1 MYEVYQFFMHFLCSL
16 NSVKKYVQDTG
27 RQKDYRLYYGQTIE
41 SSQVIM
47 TEGVISSY
55 LNLEH

>member
-1 MYEVYQFFMHFLCSL
+1 MHFLCSL